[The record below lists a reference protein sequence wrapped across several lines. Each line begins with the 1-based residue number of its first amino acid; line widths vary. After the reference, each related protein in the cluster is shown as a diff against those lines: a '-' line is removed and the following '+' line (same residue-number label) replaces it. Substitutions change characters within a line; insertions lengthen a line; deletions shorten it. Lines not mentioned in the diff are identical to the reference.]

1 MNNEERIRMNELASK
16 FLSDYG
22 YNHSK
27 DIQKF
32 INKHKIGKS
41 EVGKLMDLKGKG
53 REAVHRLYGHHI
65 VYDFPIENPKEIK
78 DFIEHIFSDLFTNQ
92 GIPIL
97 PGEMLEDLNLL
108 KYCKRLQGR
117 ENWNLVNGFDILTA
131 TISIYSSTKSL
142 SKVLNSNYSIDTFED
157 FAKKLGVGAL
167 ELAIAMSTCNPFL
180 FIGAILEITSG
191 IIATLNEG
199 SRVYIEISNNK
210 FRLDVKNNMLSLGE
224 SNKRLSL
231 EYKTNQFFLQKDINR
246 FGIDEKL
253 NNILDNEIKFI

>member
-16 FLSDYG
+16 YLSDYG
-22 YNHSK
+22 YSHSEY
-27 DIQKF
+27 IQKF

-41 EVGKLMDLKGKG
+41 EVGRLMDLKGRG
-53 REAVHRLYGHHI
+53 EAVHRLYGHHI
-65 VYDFPIENPKEIK
+65 IYDFPLENTKEIK
-78 DFIEHIFSDLFTNQ
+78 DFLEHIFSDLFTNQ

-108 KYCKRLQGR
+108 KYCKKLEGHK
-117 ENWNLVNGFDILTA
+117 NWNLINGFDILTA
-131 TISIYSSTKSL
+131 TISIYSATKSL
-142 SKVLNSNYSIDTFED
+142 SKVINSNYSIDTFED

-199 SRVYIEISNNK
+199 SRAYIEISNNR
-210 FRLDVKNNMLSLGE
+210 FRLDVKNNILSLNE
-224 SNKRLSL
+224 ANKKLSL
-231 EYKTNQFFLQKDINR
+231 EYKTSEFFLQKDINT
-246 FGIDEKL
+246 FNVNQNLNKIL
-253 NNILDNEIKFI
+253 NNTIRFK